1 MKKEIKNKAYQL
13 ATMLGEIDNET
24 RKTGKVEISV
34 DEFNEIYGLA
44 TDINE
49 GLNEEDTTDSN
60 AIAVANKNIAK
71 VAEIAKKL
79 GLKVS
84 YDTNLETGDIIIDF
98 TVILS
103 SVNTYTFYI
112 EVTPNA
118 NAKEI
123 SDQLYM
129 FAEDFDTDV
138 KPELEEDYDYDEV
151 EIHDITCKVYE
162 LYKEHLASLK
172 ESDWE

>member
-1 MKKEIKNKAYQL
+1 MKEEIKNKAYQL

-49 GLNEEDTTDSN
+49 GLNEEDATDII
-60 AIAVANKNIAK
+60 AIAVAKAVANKNITK
-71 VAEIAKKL
+71 VAEIARKM
-79 GLKVS
+79 GLKVG
-84 YDTNLETGDIIIDF
+84 YDINVCTDDIIIDF

-103 SVNTYTFYI
+103 SVSTYTFYI

-138 KPELEEDYDYDEV
+138 KPELEDDYDEV
-151 EIHDITCKVYE
+151 EIHDITCKVFD
-162 LYKEHLASLK
+162 LYKEHLASIQK
-172 ESDWE
+172 

>member
-1 MKKEIKNKAYQL
+1 MKEDIKNKAYQL
-13 ATMLGEIDNET
+13 VTMLGEIDNET
-24 RKTGKVEISV
+24 RRTGRVDMSV

-44 TDINE
+44 TEINE
-49 GLNEEDTTDSN
+49 GLIVTNNGLVVTNS
-60 AIAVANKNIAK
+60 NIAK
-71 VAEIAKKL
+71 VAEIARKL

-84 YDTNLETGDIIIDF
+84 YDTNLETDDIIIDF

-151 EIHDITCKVYE
+151 EIHDITCKVYD
-162 LYKEHLASLK
+162 LYKEHLASLEEK
-172 ESDWE
+172 DWE